1 MKGQATTTYFDI
13 HYITLIFYVHRFGDL
28 LKVRTNSFVFRS
40 KKLEI
45 KDLIL
50 EIFSN
55 YPLFL
60 LVGRK
65 RLKLLSF
72 LVFDRK
78 LLFLIHFG
86 LTSSNSVFLF
96 LCSVLLYKIFFLMR
110 LILNEFWNKMKH
122 VFELNEN
129 IFNNYPL

>member
-13 HYITLIFYVHRFGDL
+13 YYITLIYYVHRIEDL
-28 LKVRTNSFVFRS
+28 LKIRTNSFVFWS

-45 KDLIL
+45 KDLIS

-72 LVFDRK
+72 LVFDPK

-86 LTSSNSVFLF
+86 LTLSNSVFLF
-96 LCSVLLYKIFFLMR
+96 LCSVLLYKKFFLMH
-110 LILNEFWNKMKH
+110 LILNEFWNKIKH